1 MSEHKGHRQRVR
13 RRFLETGLS
22 GFAPHE
28 VLELLLF
35 YAIPMQDV
43 NPLAHRLLEHFGS
56 LHGVLEATPAQL
68 MQVDGISENTAVLLG
83 MLLPVMG
90 AYRQSAL
97 GEKPCLATA
106 EARESYCRSLFEL
119 PGQEQLYLI
128 CLNARQEV
136 IARCLLGEGHVGA
149 LETSARL
156 SAQQALQYSA
166 RYALLCHNHPGGTLY
181 ASDADVEATARIAAA
196 LSAVGVP
203 LLDHLI
209 ICGGD
214 TFSFTGAGLIT
225 FDK

>member
-43 NPLAHRLLEHFGS
+43 NPLAHRLLERFGS

-68 MQVDGISENTAVLLG
+68 TQVEGVSENTAVLLG
-83 MLLPVMG
+83 MMLPVMN
-90 AYRQSAL
+90 AYRQSAM
-97 GEKPCLATA
+97 GEKPCLAA
-106 EARESYCRSLFEL
+106 EDDRERYCRSLFSL
-119 PGQEQLYLI
+119 TGREQLYLI

-136 IARCLLGEGHVGA
+136 VARCLLGEGHVGA

-166 RYALLCHNHPGGTLY
+166 RYALLCHNHPGGTAE
-181 ASDADVEATARIAAA
+181 ASEADVAATARIAGA
-196 LSAVGVP
+196 LSAIGVP

-209 ICGGD
+209 ICGGS
-214 TFSFTGAGLIT
+214 TFSFTEAGLIT
-225 FDK
+225 FEK